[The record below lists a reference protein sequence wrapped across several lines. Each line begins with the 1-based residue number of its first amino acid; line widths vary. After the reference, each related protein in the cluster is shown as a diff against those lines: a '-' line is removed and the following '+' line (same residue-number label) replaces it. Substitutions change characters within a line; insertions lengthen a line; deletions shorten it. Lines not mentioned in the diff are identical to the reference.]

1 MLPHYMVA
9 VLQAVRLSLLQKT
22 DSVKIK
28 GWVLFLTAMLV
39 SIRLTADLIINF
51 NMAKA
56 EKLLITAT
64 LMDLMELIQVQLLQQ
79 VVHGDLNSMVSR
91 TTNIIQMYL
100 AVSLQKVLHG

>member
-1 MLPHYMVA
+1 MVA

-100 AVSLQKVLHG
+100 EGSLQKVHYE